1 MKKNWLYLLLAMCL
15 LISSISVSADTGLS
29 ITYYKKAR
37 TYTKDRLQV
46 NCDGKQVNLGK
57 TPGLIMEDDIGLLP
71 YYEVFTKA
79 LKVKTTYNKK
89 ARTLTM
95 KYNNKE
101 VVLYVNQKKAKVNG
115 KFVETPIATRFVKF
129 NEANK
134 TKLMVPSRFVANQ
147 LGFSYYYVPDKALIK
162 MQSPKKVE
170 KPVEKP
176 SNKPIEKPVVENPS
190 NKPTEKPV
198 VEKPSNK
205 PEEKPT
211 DNNTSQDKV
220 DVPQDNSGKEE
231 NIGKDEEEQE
241 EVRAMWVSF
250 LEFGAEKK
258 TESQW
263 KAFID
268 ETFDNCVNY
277 NMNTIMFQVRPFGDA
292 MYASKL
298 FPWSKYSSGKQG
310 TSPGYDPL
318 EYAVEAAHKRGL
330 KIEAWINPY
339 RVASGTTDIKDLSKD
354 NPARKFR
361 ETKGKERYVL
371 SFGGNLYYNPSIKEV
386 QQLIVSG
393 VKEILDNYDV
403 DGIHMDDYFYPS
415 LGSNYKNNFDAE
427 EYEEIVTDLSIA
439 DWRRNNVNTL
449 VKSLYSTVKKKG
461 EHIKFGISPAGNP
474 SNLMDNTMYYVDIET
489 WLSKKGYVDYICPQL
504 YWSFEHQVAPYDK
517 MVNRWISLN
526 KANIVDLYIGI
537 PAYKAG
543 DPSVDGKQWANKTT
557 ILRDQV
563 VYARKQETVKG
574 FAFFSYNSFQR
585 KVAQEE
591 VKNLLKVLE

>member
-1 MKKNWLYLLLAMCL
+1 MRKNWLYLLLAICL
-15 LISSISVSADTGLS
+15 LVSSISVSAANGIS

-37 TYTKDRLQV
+37 TYTKQPLQV

-71 YYEVFTKA
+71 YYEVFNKA
-79 LKVKTTYNKK
+79 LKVKTSYDKQSK
-89 ARTLTM
+89 TLTM

-101 VVLYVNQKKAKVNG
+101 VILYVNQKKAKVNG
-115 KFVETPIATRFVKF
+115 KMIATPIATRFVKF
-129 NEANK
+129 NEVNK
-134 TKLMVPSRFVANQ
+134 IKLMVPSRFVSNQ
-147 LGFSYYYVPDKALIK
+147 FGFSYYYDPNKALIK
-162 MQSPKKVE
+162 MQSPKKAE

-176 SNKPIEKPVVENPS
+176 V
-190 NKPTEKPV
+190 
-198 VEKPSNK
+198 
-205 PEEKPT
+205 EKPT

-220 DVPQDNSGKEE
+220 DTPQDNSNKEE
-231 NIGKDEEEQE
+231 NTGKDQEELE

-258 TESQW
+258 TEGQW

-268 ETFDNCVNY
+268 ETFDNCVDY
-277 NMNTIMFQVRPFGDA
+277 KMNTIMFQVRPFGDA
-292 MYASKL
+292 MYSSKL

-310 TSPGYDPL
+310 TSPGYDPF

-427 EYEEIVTDLSIA
+427 EYEEAVTDLSIA

-474 SNLMDNTMYYVDIET
+474 SNLTDNTMYYVDIEA

-504 YWSFEHQVAPYDK
+504 YWSFDHQVAPYDK
-517 MVNRWISLN
+517 MVNRWLTLN
-526 KANIVDLYIGI
+526 KVGIVDLYIGI
-537 PAYKAG
+537 PVYKAG

-557 ILRDQV
+557 ILRDQI
-563 VYARKQETVKG
+563 VYARKQEKIKG

-585 KVAQEE
+585 KVAQDE
-591 VKNLLKVLE
+591 VKNLIKVLE